1 MATIRKVMALNV
13 SADAVW
19 DALADFQNVHV
30 RLAPGFLTASRP
42 DGADARIVSFANGTQ
57 ARESLVASDAGLR
70 RLCYRIASERMVHHN
85 ASAEIVADGPTRC
98 RFVWTT
104 DVLPDSL
111 APYIDAQMEQ
121 GAAAMKTA
129 LERDG

>member
-1 MATIRKVMALNV
+1 MATIRKLIAVNAP
-13 SADAVW
+13 AEKVW
-19 DALADFQNVHV
+19 DALADFQNVHI

-42 DGADARIVSFANGTQ
+42 DGADTRIVSFADGTE
-57 ARESLVASDAGLR
+57 ARETLVACDAGLR
-70 RLCYRIASERMVHHN
+70 RLCYCIASERMTHHN
-85 ASAEIVADGPTRC
+85 ASAEIVPDGSSRC
-98 RFVWTT
+98 RFIWTT

-121 GAAAMKTA
+121 GAAAMKAA